1 MLFFFFVVIG
11 SKRSYREDILDQG
24 FIVSVM
30 KVERSKPATYT
41 YDTKIN
47 VKLESNKEDNTS
59 QGFTM
64 QPIHVEID
72 NVQNRPL

>member
-1 MLFFFFVVIG
+1 
-11 SKRSYREDILDQG
+11 
-24 FIVSVM
+24 M